1 MFKLTLVDDGGLE
14 FFKFVK
20 DDFLPLSVRAMET
33 LYKEGKHNLVYH
45 LSKCFESP
53 APRMD
58 LNRMPYGLID
68 YNVRFFSSNKT
79 QKLGMEEHYA
89 SWLETMFSQ
98 FGHKWLCLHRGP
110 VWQYEV
116 EPQVGVY
123 TYEVD
128 WSNVDII
135 QSALE
140 QSSLSLEESSDS
152 LMDGESVAVPFCS
165 SPSLEE
171 NVHEENLHHADGVE
185 DVVHVSHLWNRV
197 PESAR
202 QEMEQGLVSPQE
214 MEKLHSIQPNSS
226 TTSRRNPYMYDP
238 LKVGDVKQLYYNLQ
252 CAVKCKC
259 DNLWLVNFLWCI
271 I

>member
-1 MFKLTLVDDGGLE
+1 
-14 FFKFVK
+14 
-20 DDFLPLSVRAMET
+20 
-33 LYKEGKHNLVYH
+33 
-45 LSKCFESP
+45 
-53 APRMD
+53 
-58 LNRMPYGLID
+58 
-68 YNVRFFSSNKT
+68 
-79 QKLGMEEHYA
+79 MEEHYA
-89 SWLETMFSQ
+89 SWLETMLSQ

>member
-1 MFKLTLVDDGGLE
+1 MTLPFLNYLFKLTLVDDGGLE

-20 DDFLPLSVRAMET
+20 ADFLPLSVMAMGT

-68 YNVRFFSSNKT
+68 YNLRFFSSNKT

-116 EPQVGVY
+116 EPQVGVN
-123 TYEVD
+123 THDVD
-128 WSNVDII
+128 GSNVDII

-152 LMDGESVAVPFCS
+152 LMDGESVTVPFCS
-165 SPSLEE
+165 SPSFEE
-171 NVHEENLHHADGVE
+171 NVSEENLHHADGVE

-197 PESAR
+197 PESVR
-202 QEMEQGLVSPQE
+202 QEMEQGLVSKQE

-226 TTSRRNPYMYDP
+226 VTSRRNPYMYDP
-238 LKVGDVKQLYYNLQ
+238 LKVGDVKHFY
-252 CAVKCKC
+252 
-259 DNLWLVNFLWCI
+259 
-271 I
+271 